1 MIITISGKPGAGKTT
16 LAKKLY
22 KKLNYEFI
30 SIGNLQG
37 KIAQEKGITIEELME
52 KVKNQNWIHKEM
64 DKKTIELGKIKNNF
78 IIEGWIAW
86 NFIPN
91 SKKIFLDVDENI
103 GAQRIFKIQYKRQDE
118 SLKQDVEDLKNK
130 LRKRIM
136 DSDESFFKYYG
147 VRFLDFSNYD
157 LIINTTNLSIENVTN
172 KILEKLR

>member
-1 MIITISGKPGAGKTT
+1 
-16 LAKKLY
+16 
-22 KKLNYEFI
+22 
-30 SIGNLQG
+30 
-37 KIAQEKGITIEELME
+37 
-52 KVKNQNWIHKEM
+52 
-64 DKKTIELGKIKNNF
+64 
-78 IIEGWIAW
+78 
-86 NFIPN
+86 
-91 SKKIFLDVDENI
+91 VDENI